1 MSGSRPDVVLVAP
14 YPRLGVRHG
23 GASGVASYTVNLA
36 HALGD
41 AGARVAVVAPMEDGE
56 PTECDDD
63 GVTVRRVF
71 PRGPRALPMALG
83 AARAAGA
90 PVVHLQH
97 ELFLYGGPSALP
109 GLLTSLR
116 RPRLCRSR
124 TVVTMHQVVDPRAI
138 DASFTRL
145 HRMAMPPIAARMAIT
160 SMQRA
165 INTQA
170 DAIVVHEPNFARLVP
185 GAITIPHGVESSA
198 PVDRAAARNALQLDS
213 RLVALCFGFVAPY
226 KGLESAIEAARI
238 AGTDR
243 VQLVIAGGAH
253 PRLEARHRYA
263 DLLRR
268 SAGDIARFTG
278 YLEDA
283 QVTQWFSAADVVVL
297 PYPKPH
303 ASSGA
308 LALAIAHDRPVLAST
323 ALARTCGLPAETE
336 FRSPHDLADRFS
348 ELAGNDLELQRLA
361 AATAPLAADR
371 GWGEVARRHL
381 GEVYEAVGAMHR

>member
-1 MSGSRPDVVLVAP
+1 MSGSRPDVVFVAP
-14 YPRLGVRHG
+14 YPRVGVRHG
-23 GASGVASYTVNLA
+23 GMSGVASYTVNLA
-36 HALGD
+36 HALND
-41 AGARVAVVAPMEDGE
+41 AGARVAIVAPTEDGE
-56 PTECDDD
+56 PAESDDD
-63 GVTVRRVF
+63 GITVRRLF
-71 PRGPRALPMALG
+71 PRGPRALPIALG

-109 GLLTSLR
+109 GLIASLR
-116 RPRLCRSR
+116 RPRPCRSR
-124 TVVTMHQVVDPRAI
+124 TVVTMHQVVDPAAV

-145 HRMAMPPIAARMAIT
+145 HRMTMPPIAARVAIT
-160 SMQRA
+160 STQRA
-165 INTQA
+165 INAQA

-185 GAITIPHGVESSA
+185 GAITIPHGVEAAA
-198 PVDRAAARNALQLDS
+198 PVDRTTARDALRLDG

-238 AGTDR
+238 AGSDR

-253 PRLEARHRYA
+253 PRLEARHMYA
-263 DLLRR
+263 DLLRQ
-268 SAGDIARFTG
+268 SAGDVARFTG

-283 QVTQWFSAADVVVL
+283 DVTRWFSAADVVVL

-323 ALARTCGLPAETE
+323 ALARTCGLPEETAFHSPRHLAERFDE
-336 FRSPHDLADRFS
+336 LADDH
-348 ELAGNDLELQRLA
+348 LALRRLA

-371 GWGEVARRHL
+371 GWAEVARRHL
-381 GEVYEAVGAMHR
+381 NEVYG